1 MGENIEG
8 KKYIGEEYLG
18 EKSEK
23 PVEEASLGEKKYK
36 CQNLVNALM
45 CRLAGNQVS
54 SWHLKRY

>member
-1 MGENIEG
+1 MKLGGIRPFDIGFNAFLTMGYEWGWDI
-8 KKYIGEEYLG
+8 YIY
-18 EKSEK
+18 
-23 PVEEASLGEKKYK
+23 